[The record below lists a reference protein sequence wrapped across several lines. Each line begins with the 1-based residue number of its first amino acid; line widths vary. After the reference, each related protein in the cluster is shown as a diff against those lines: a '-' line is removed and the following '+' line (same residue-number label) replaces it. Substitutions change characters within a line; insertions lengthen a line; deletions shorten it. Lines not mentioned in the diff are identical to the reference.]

1 METRMKKSN
10 LGFLLVLLVFA
21 LFMVS
26 ALLVL
31 LTGADVVQGITERD
45 QKSYE
50 QRTAVQYIATRVRQA
65 DQACM
70 ISVRT
75 TDAGDRLV
83 LAEEIDGILFE
94 TLVYCHDGYLR
105 ELFCAGGYDPGAEFG
120 EKILPA
126 EQFCVIDQGEYLELE
141 ITFADGQSRSVIL
154 HLRSERGAVS

>member
-1 METRMKKSN
+1 MKKSN
-10 LGFLLVLLVFA
+10 MGFLLVLLVFA

-45 QKSYE
+45 QRSYE

-65 DQACM
+65 DRAGM

-75 TDAGDRLV
+75 DETGDSLV
-83 LAEEIDGILFE
+83 LAEEIDGVRYE
-94 TLVYCHDGYLR
+94 TLVYCHEGYLR

-126 EQFCVIDQGEYLELE
+126 EHFSVRDMGDHLELK
-141 ITFADGQSRSVIL
+141 ITFAGGQSRSVVL
-154 HLRSERGAVS
+154 QLRSERGGVS